1 MSVLQKEKEKEKIHD
16 QRLEEGKRKRE
27 NPRSKIGGKQEKEK
41 ILDQRSEERKREIY
55 RKVI

>member
-41 ILDQRSEERKREIY
+41 ILDQRLEESKR
-55 RKVI
+55 